1 VAVPVAGLF
10 LGLIGYGQT
19 VAGSAERSGW
29 DPGALAGGPRIAWR
43 ADVGFG
49 HSAVA
54 VKGDRLFT
62 MGHTKRG
69 EGESAVELDVVVCL
83 HLDTG
88 EVLWRHEYP
97 CDDIYFSGPRATPE
111 VDGERLYTLSWE
123 GHLLCLDAGN
133 GKLIWSRN
141 IVDDGFATPGH
152 WGLSGSPVVEG
163 ELLILTAGRSGLAL
177 NKKTGEVIWHSE
189 PIETS
194 LPTPVVLGPPEERL
208 ALLPGEET
216 LYAVDIKTGR
226 VVWTVPWEAGF
237 HLPATIAGHKMFV
250 PGSDG
255 FTLFDL
261 SRRLPAPLGDAA
273 TIGFSA
279 YQSHAVVGDVAYG
292 FSGSFLQCVD
302 LKTGRRLWREEV
314 GPHGALI
321 VADGKL
327 IILEGDG
334 TLIIAAASP
343 TGYRELSSAKV
354 LELTDNRGVPL
365 PKQNHCWTRPVLV
378 DGRIIVRC
386 NHGRLVCVDMRP
398 SPVDPARPP
407 GGATPDPAKPG
418 T

>member
-1 VAVPVAGLF
+1 
-10 LGLIGYGQT
+10 
-19 VAGSAERSGW
+19 
-29 DPGALAGGPRIAWR
+29 
-43 ADVGFG
+43 
-49 HSAVA
+49 VA
-54 VKGDRLFT
+54 VKGDHLFT

-69 EGESAVELDVVVCL
+69 EGEAAVELDVVVCL

-88 EVLWRHEYP
+88 EVLWRYEYP
-97 CDDIYFSGPRATPE
+97 CNDIYFSGPRATPE
-111 VDGERLYTLSWE
+111 LDGERLYTLSWE

-163 ELLILTAGRSGLAL
+163 EFLILTAGRSGLVL

-194 LPTPVVLGPPEERL
+194 LPTPVVFGPPEKRL
-208 ALLPGEET
+208 AVIPGEET
-216 LYAVDIKTGR
+216 LHAVDVKTGR
-226 VVWTVPWEAGF
+226 VVWTVPWDPGF
-237 HLPATIAGHKMFV
+237 HLPATITDHRMFV
-250 PGSDG
+250 PRLDG

-261 SRRLPAPLGDAA
+261 SREQPVPLGDAA
-273 TIGFSA
+273 TVGLSA
-279 YQSHAVVGDVAYG
+279 YQSHAVVDDVAYG
-292 FSGSFLQCVD
+292 FAGSFVQSVELT
-302 LKTGRRLWREEV
+302 TGRRLWREDV
-314 GPHGALI
+314 GPHGALA

-334 TLIIAAASP
+334 TLTIAAASP
-343 TGYRELSSAKV
+343 AGYRELSSAKV
-354 LELTDNRGVPL
+354 LELENNRGVPA
-365 PKQNHCWTRPVLV
+365 PKRNHCWTRPVLI

-398 SPVDPARPP
+398 APA
-407 GGATPDPAKPG
+407 GPAKPE